1 MVGRTADVSH
11 SLRGKPF
18 REIAG
23 DVAGSIVAEQA
34 GFMGYPR
41 LVAAFGN
48 ALAPVQ
54 LRDAVLTTKAV
65 QHGLSWR
72 TFGDLGVN
80 DASLLW
86 LLGAA
91 DILANCDSP

>member
-65 QHGLSWR
+65 QHG
-72 TFGDLGVN
+72 TDLFLRA
-80 DASLLW
+80 DQRLLNS
-86 LLGAA
+86 G
-91 DILANCDSP
+91 NE